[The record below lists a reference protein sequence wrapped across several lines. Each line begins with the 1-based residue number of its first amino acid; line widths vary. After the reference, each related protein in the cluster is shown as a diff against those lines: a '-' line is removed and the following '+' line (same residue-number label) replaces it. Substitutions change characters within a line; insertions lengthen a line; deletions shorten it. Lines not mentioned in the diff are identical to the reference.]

1 VRAINVHCIPIL
13 EERKENDNYI
23 TAQIPHD
30 SDARRETMT
39 DSGTKTAKLTRGT
52 LKISTYMDFYGE
64 K

>member
-1 VRAINVHCIPIL
+1 L